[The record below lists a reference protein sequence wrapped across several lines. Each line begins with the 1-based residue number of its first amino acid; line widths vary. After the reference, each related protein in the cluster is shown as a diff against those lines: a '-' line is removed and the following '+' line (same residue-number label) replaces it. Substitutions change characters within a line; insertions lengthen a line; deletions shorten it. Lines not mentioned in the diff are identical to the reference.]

1 MRFMMMV
8 KGAEN
13 QGPAPQAMIDAV
25 DKLTEELVKA
35 GTVVILGGLAPSAMS
50 ARVRVVGGKVT
61 AIDGPFTEAK
71 EVIGG
76 FAICEYK
83 SKEEA
88 LESAKRMVE
97 LHRQHWPE
105 WEGESEIRQ
114 VFGSEDFVP
123 PK

>member
-25 DKLTEELVKA
+25 DKLTEELAKA
-35 GTVVILGGLAPSAMS
+35 GTIVILGGLAPSAMS
-50 ARVRVVGGKVT
+50 TRVRIVGGKVT

-88 LESAKRMVE
+88 LESAKRMIE